1 VDTVAHYVSSV
12 MPFLWWPVA
21 VVGAW
26 ALYRRRSLS
35 VALVT
40 MGSAVLAT
48 VGTLHQVFGYSAAF
62 DAEGKL
68 LTESPGLLSLGAALV
83 WSGVGLLCLVVGLL
97 LLLWRG
103 TATERDA

>member
-1 VDTVAHYVSSV
+1 

-26 ALYRRRSLS
+26 AFYRRRSLS

-40 MGSAVLAT
+40 IGSAALAAA
-48 VGTLHQVFGYSAAF
+48 GTLHQVYGYSAAF
-62 DAEGKL
+62 DGEGKL
-68 LTESPGLLSLGAALV
+68 LSESPGLLSFGAALV

-103 TATERDA
+103 AATERDA